1 MFPDVF
7 NAFAVIIAIVCQV
20 LPAAPPLPGLVMAHY
35 EALFAIGFFA
45 HLILPKPHDQ

>member
-7 NAFAVIIAIVCQV
+7 HAFAVIIAIVCQV
-20 LPAAPPLPGLVMAHY
+20 LPAAPPLPGGLVMAHY

-45 HLILPKPHDQ
+45 HLILPKP